1 MGQPFGSESQ
11 MPRMLRRSG
20 SGADSW
26 RETVDSSGRICYQIQ
41 VNGVWTTKARLDRS
55 GNLDVAG
62 VVNVGVVF

>member
-1 MGQPFGSESQ
+1 MAQSFGSLSQ

-26 RETVDSSGRICYQIQ
+26 RENVDDHGRIIYEVQ
-41 VNGVWTTKARLDRS
+41 VNGVWTTVARLDRS

-62 VVNVGVVF
+62 VVTGGVVF